1 MNNDSD
7 LMIKIMQ
14 DVYPALQ
21 VSDLTNAIK
30 TKSAEEV
37 TKLFVENASFIL
49 RATVGV
55 KDSNAQGNKRD
66 TIKKGKPLWDPKKL
80 EVDDIFSC
88 ISYLNV

>member
-1 MNNDSD
+1 MNGNSD

-21 VSDLTNAIK
+21 VTDLTNAIK

-55 KDSNAQGNKRD
+55 KDSSGKEKKRD
-66 TIKKGKPLWDPKKL
+66 SLPLWDPKKL

-88 ISYLNV
+88 ISYLKV

>member
-1 MNNDSD
+1 MNGNSD

-21 VSDLTNAIK
+21 VTDLTNAIK

-55 KDSNAQGNKRD
+55 KDSSRKGKKRD
-66 TIKKGKPLWDPKKL
+66 ALPLWDPKKL
-80 EVDDIFSC
+80 EVGDIFSC
-88 ISYLNV
+88 ISYLKV